1 MTDLDIVDPSEEL
14 DALKERATLLGIK
27 FSNNIGVD
35 TLRAKVN
42 AKLEEGNLAS
52 EAADN
57 KVALRKRIKDE
68 ELKLVR
74 IRLSVMNPMK
84 KAWRGEIFTVAN
96 SVIGTVK
103 KFVPFG
109 PNFYTNG
116 YHVPNCI
123 YKMLRDRTF
132 LNISTVEHKPHQI
145 STQTEFLPE
154 FSITVLPP
162 LTKEELEELAA
173 AQAAG
178 NRIGD

>member
-1 MTDLDIVDPSEEL
+1 MTDLDIVDPNEEL
-14 DALKERATLLGIK
+14 NSLKERATLLGIK

-52 EAADN
+52 EATDN
-57 KVALRKRIKDE
+57 KVALRKSVKDE

-84 KAWRGEIFTVAN
+84 KTWRGEVFTVAN

-109 PNFYTNG
+109 PNFYSNG

-132 LNISTVEHKPHQI
+132 LNISTVEKNGRI
-145 STQTEFLPE
+145 TTQTEFLPE

>member
-1 MTDLDIVDPSEEL
+1 MTDLDIIDPNEEL
-14 DALKERATLLGIK
+14 NSLKERATLLGIK

-52 EAADN
+52 EATDN
-57 KVALRKRIKDE
+57 KVALRKSVKDE

-84 KAWRGEIFTVAN
+84 KTWRGEVFTVAN

-109 PNFYTNG
+109 PNFYSNG

-132 LNISTVEHKPHQI
+132 LNISTVEKNGRI
-145 STQTEFLPE
+145 TTQTEFLPE